1 MGMTEDPKG
10 TSDSTSQVAPI
21 TPAVRQTSGAVPGPH
36 DMLGATALGVQI
48 LGPLREGP
56 LSRSWRARSG
66 DGRSVALVVLREE
79 VTEAERERFA
89 GAFERLRELAE
100 LPSGVL
106 RGLDIARSRDAFLTE
121 LWTIGTAYELR
132 ALAWPA
138 RRKLDFVRRT
148 ASSIDALHRA
158 GIVHGCLSD
167 EAVFLSDA
175 FDPVVGD
182 AGAMSVASLIEEHR
196 DATST
201 VSFAAPEVLEGA
213 GPNVR
218 SDVFSMGRLLQHVF
232 KGDNVPEIAEVL
244 GRCLAP
250 APYGRYAT
258 ASELEAALVTA
269 ANALPAVIIAE
280 PVAPA
285 PPLKRAVEAHPPTPP
300 FEGTFEQEE
309 KEPTPPPRWLT
320 PSGVALATAAVAF
333 AFVTGGANPTLRTA
347 LSAAAFGG
355 AFAAAWGVRPSP
367 STSSGLR
374 IGFALACGAF
384 LLVVDPLTLGYRVA
398 AAHAMRGSAASRRA
412 AIDEIVK
419 MDRDFE
425 GLSLAGVDL
434 SGLDLR
440 GADMREVD
448 LSGADLTR
456 TNLWGAM
463 LDGAALSGA
472 KASDANLQGTDP
484 SSAHGA
490 DLVQCTPGTLL
501 PSSWRCTPSVA
512 GALGHLSNVPPPSPP
527 LEPPVPAR

>member
-1 MGMTEDPKG
+1 MGTTEDPED
-10 TSDSTSQVAPI
+10 TSDSRSHVAPI
-21 TPAVRQTSGAVPGPH
+21 TPAVRLSSGAVPGPQ
-36 DMLGATALGVQI
+36 DTLSARAFGVQI

-56 LSRSWRARSG
+56 LSRSWRARTS
-66 DGRSVALVVLREE
+66 DGSMVALVVLREE

-89 GAFERLRELAE
+89 GAFERLRDLAE
-100 LPSGVL
+100 LPPGVL
-106 RGLDIARSRDAFLTE
+106 RGLDIASSRDAFLTE
-121 LWTIGTAYELR
+121 LWTIGTAYEIR
-132 ALAWPA
+132 PLAWPA

-158 GIVHGCLSD
+158 GIVHGCLSE

-175 FDPVVGD
+175 FDPVVAD
-182 AGAMSVASLIEEHR
+182 AGAMSIASLIEQHR
-196 DATST
+196 DAAST

-213 GPNVR
+213 EPNVR

-258 ASELEAALVTA
+258 ASDLEAALVSAT
-269 ANALPAVIIAE
+269 NALPAVIIAE

-285 PPLKRAVEAHPPTPP
+285 PPPRSAVEAQPPPPP
-300 FEGTFEQEE
+300 FEGTFEPEE

-320 PSGVALATAAVAF
+320 PAGVALAMAAIAF
-333 AFVTGGANPTLRTA
+333 AFVAGGESPTLRTL
-347 LSAAAFGG
+347 LSAAVFGG

-367 STSSGLR
+367 GTTSALR

-398 AAHAMRGSAASRRA
+398 AAHAMRGSPGSRRA
-412 AIDEIVK
+412 AIDEILK

-425 GLSLAGVDL
+425 GLSLVGVDL

-440 GADMREVD
+440 GADMRGVD
-448 LSGADLTR
+448 LSGADLTH

-463 LDGAALSGA
+463 LEGAALSGA
-472 KASDANLQGTDP
+472 NASDANLQGTDLA
-484 SSAHGA
+484 SAHGT
-490 DLVQCTPGTLL
+490 DMVQCTMGTLL
-501 PSSWRCTPSVA
+501 PSPWRCTPSVA
-512 GALGHLSNVPPPSPP
+512 GALGRLSNVPPSSPP
-527 LEPPVPAR
+527 LEPLVPAR